1 VARTLAAIDVNGLAR
16 HEANLFTGVLETCVT
31 ASLASSSCPPHRGQK
46 GSDLVAVAS
55 SCYLL
60 YSLVHIYEYMDD

>member
-1 VARTLAAIDVNGLAR
+1 MARTLAAIDVNGLAR
-16 HEANLFTGVLETCVT
+16 
-31 ASLASSSCPPHRGQK
+31 PHRGQK